1 MRPVGKVRS
10 VLVIIGLSIITLG
23 IYGLAWQYLTFLEMK
38 DYSGSGIGGGL
49 GLVFAIFIGIVN
61 WFLMPSEVG
70 NLYTTDGQ
78 DPPISGL
85 TGFWNLLP
93 IIGWIVWLVKTQH
106 ALNDFWLAHGAS
118 PRSAT

>member
-23 IYGLAWQYLTFLEMK
+23 IYGLAWQYLTFREMK